1 MRIVGGTL
9 KGRTLLPFDRIGI
22 RPTSDMARES
32 IFNILR
38 DKIAGASFLDL
49 FAGTGAMG
57 IEALS
62 RGAKAVTLVDSGR
75 ESVKLINKN
84 LEKLKITDFI
94 KVEFSDALRYL
105 ALTRETFDVIY
116 IDPPYDS
123 DLGEKSLLSVTRVM
137 ADDAIVIYESE
148 KPIEKDFSGLIKY
161 DERKYGRA
169 RLSFF
174 KKGE

>member
-9 KGRTLLPFDRIGI
+9 KGRTLLPFDRLGI

-32 IFNILR
+32 LFNILR
-38 DKIAGASFLDL
+38 EKIQGADFLDL
-49 FAGTGAMG
+49 FSGTGAMG

-62 RGAKAVTLVDSGR
+62 RGAKDVVLVDYNK
-75 ESVKLINKN
+75 EALKLINKN
-84 LEKLKITDFI
+84 LEKLKITEFI
-94 KVEFSDALRYL
+94 KVEYSDALRYL
-105 ALTRETFDVIY
+105 SLTHKTFDIIY

-123 DLGEKSLLSVTRVM
+123 DLGKKSLEKILRVM
-137 ADDAIVIYESE
+137 NDNAVVVFESE
-148 KPIEKDFSGLIKY
+148 KSFDEKIDGLIKT

-174 KKGE
+174 KKEE